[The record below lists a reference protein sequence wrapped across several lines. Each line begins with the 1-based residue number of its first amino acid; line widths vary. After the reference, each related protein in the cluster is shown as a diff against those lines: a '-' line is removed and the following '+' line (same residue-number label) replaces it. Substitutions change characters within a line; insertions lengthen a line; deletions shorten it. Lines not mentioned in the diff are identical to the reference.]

1 MSRPVPVGPAFVV
14 SKERGMDTIPDI
26 DARLTQAYEAY
37 CGAIDAGK
45 LDVADLAYAQMD
57 RLLEVRISLPLQRS

>member
-1 MSRPVPVGPAFVV
+1 
-14 SKERGMDTIPDI
+14 MDTIPDI

-57 RLLEVRISLPLQRS
+57 NLLDIRCHLPLQAKPHD